1 MNNNNHSYAGGN
13 RLGAGLCLLIIS
25 VVLYT
30 FKVLSGYY
38 VLGLAPVALTGLY
51 LYLSGFHE
59 MLKEKGYHKPYMIA
73 LAFMNIAG
81 VVILACLPDKGP
93 ID

>member
-25 VVLYT
+25 VVLFT
-30 FKVLSGYY
+30 FKVFSGYY
-38 VLGLAPVALTGLY
+38 AFGLLPVALTGLF
-51 LYLSGFHE
+51 LYLSGFNE

-73 LAFMNIAG
+73 LALMNIAG
-81 VVILACLPDKGP
+81 VVILACLPDKSP
-93 ID
+93 LD